1 MRMFFAPII
10 CILLFWCC
18 SNNHSPNVAVYEQH
32 NAKFDSFLTQ
42 FAQFDGKQLSESFFR
57 VREQFPNEKFSPFID
72 IYYFSFLL
80 PYDDECNCEAK
91 ELYYRPCYKIERKN
105 YFLVSI
111 EVCCDVTKT
120 PGYPYSENTLVAYDK
135 KGNMVD
141 FVTVGTG
148 SDLESYKIEPSTG
161 EYEFVYT
168 QYNFKDI
175 ETAYDG
181 DCDVSVYKVTVAD
194 DGRMCKSLL
203 REEKSVKV
211 VL

>member
-1 MRMFFAPII
+1 MRLISASII

-18 SNNHSPNVAVYEQH
+18 SNNHSPNVAVDEPP

-42 FAQFDGKQLSESFFR
+42 FAQFDGKQLDESFFR
-57 VREQFPNEKFSPFID
+57 MRKQFPNEKLSPIID
-72 IYYFSFLL
+72 RYYFSFLL
-80 PYDDECNCEAK
+80 PYDEECNCEAK
-91 ELYYRPCYKIERKN
+91 ELYYRPCCKIERKN
-105 YFLVSI
+105 YYLVAM
-111 EVCCDVTKT
+111 EVCCDITKT
-120 PGYPYSENTLVAYDK
+120 PGYPYCENTLVAYDK
-135 KGNMVD
+135 KGNMID

-148 SDLESYKIEPSTG
+148 SDLESCKIEPSTG

-181 DCDVSVYKVTVAD
+181 DCDVSVYKVTVAE
-194 DGRMCKSLL
+194 DGRMGKSLL

>member
-1 MRMFFAPII
+1 M
-10 CILLFWCC
+10 
-18 SNNHSPNVAVYEQH
+18 
-32 NAKFDSFLTQ
+32 
-42 FAQFDGKQLSESFFR
+42 
-57 VREQFPNEKFSPFID
+57 
-72 IYYFSFLL
+72 
-80 PYDDECNCEAK
+80 
-91 ELYYRPCYKIERKN
+91 
-105 YFLVSI
+105 
-111 EVCCDVTKT
+111 EVCCDITKT
-120 PGYPYSENTLVAYDK
+120 PGYPYDDNALVTYDK

>member
-1 MRMFFAPII
+1 MRLISASII

-18 SNNHSPNVAVYEQH
+18 SNNHSPNVAVDEPH

-57 VREQFPNEKFSPFID
+57 VREQFPNEKFSPCID
-72 IYYFSFLL
+72 KYSFPFLL
-80 PYDDECNCEAK
+80 PYDEECNCEAK
-91 ELYYRPCYKIERKN
+91 ELCYRPCYKIERKN

-111 EVCCDVTKT
+111 EVCCDITKT

-135 KGNMVD
+135 KGNMID

-148 SDLESYKIEPSTG
+148 SDLESCKIEPSTG

-194 DGRMCKSLL
+194 DGRMGKSLL

>member
-1 MRMFFAPII
+1 MRLISASII

-18 SNNHSPNVAVYEQH
+18 SNNHSPNVAVDEPH

-57 VREQFPNEKFSPFID
+57 VREQFPNEKFSPCID
-72 IYYFSFLL
+72 KYSFPFLL
-80 PYDDECNCEAK
+80 PYDEECNCEAK
-91 ELYYRPCYKIERKN
+91 ELYYRPCCKIERKN

-111 EVCCDVTKT
+111 EVCCDITKT

-135 KGNMVD
+135 KGNIID

-148 SDLESYKIEPSTG
+148 SDLESCKIEPSTG

-194 DGRMCKSLL
+194 DGRMGKSLL

>member
-1 MRMFFAPII
+1 MFFAPII

-18 SNNHSPNVAVYEQH
+18 SNNHSPNVAVYEPH

-57 VREQFPNEKFSPFID
+57 VREQFPNEKFSPCID
-72 IYYFSFLL
+72 KYSFPFLL
-80 PYDDECNCEAK
+80 PYDEECNCEAK

-120 PGYPYSENTLVAYDK
+120 SGYPYSENTLVAYDK
-135 KGNMVD
+135 KGNMID

-148 SDLESYKIEPSTG
+148 SDLESCKIEPSTG